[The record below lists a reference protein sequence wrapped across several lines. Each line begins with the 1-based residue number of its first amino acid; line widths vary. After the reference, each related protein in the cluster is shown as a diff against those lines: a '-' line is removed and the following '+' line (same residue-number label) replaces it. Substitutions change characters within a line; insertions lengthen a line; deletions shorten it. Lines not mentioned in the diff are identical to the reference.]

1 MIPTDRL
8 TFQTLQPYLFWMGY
22 WLIWVLILSS
32 FQDFDGALW
41 GASVNVGLQACAAYF
56 NVSFLI
62 PEFLEKR
69 KYLVYGLLA
78 LTMLVVLTRLHLFLI
93 NPEEVTFFKWRRD
106 IRFPR
111 AFQFGRIYL
120 FMVVVLTISTAYK
133 FAVDR
138 LQALQRQSEIAR
150 QQLQIELET
159 LKNQINPH
167 FLFNTLN
174 NIYTLTYLKEDN
186 AAPMVMRLSELLRYM
201 LYECQDDKVVLEK
214 EVRFIQNLVAMQQ
227 LKSENFEEH
236 IQLEISGV
244 AQRHRIAP
252 LLLLGFLENCFK
264 HSDIESNPNGRIS
277 VSLWVSDAD
286 ELNFSCVNSKKPGA
300 DVSERLGGIGLKN
313 IQKRL
318 DLIYPGQYELVID
331 ETDEVY
337 QVYLKLP
344 V

>member
-1 MIPTDRL
+1 MIKTSRP
-8 TFQTLQPYLFWMGY
+8 TFQSLQPYLFWIGY
-22 WLIWVLILSS
+22 WLIWILILSS
-32 FQDFDGALW
+32 FQDMDDALW
-41 GASVNVGLQACAAYF
+41 GATISVGLQACAAYF
-56 NVSFLI
+56 NVLVLI

-69 KYLVYGLLA
+69 KYLTYGLLA
-78 LTMLVVLTRLHLFLI
+78 LIVLVVLTRLHLFLI
-93 NPEEVTFFKWRRD
+93 NPEEVKFFRWRRD

-120 FMVVVLTISTAYK
+120 FMIVVLTISTAYK
-133 FAVDR
+133 FAADR
-138 LQALQRQSEIAR
+138 LQALQRQSEMAR

-201 LYECQDDKVVLEK
+201 LYECQGDKVVLEK
-214 EVRFIQNLVAMQQ
+214 EVRFIQNLVAMQR
-227 LKSENFEEH
+227 LKSENYEQH

-244 AQRHRIAP
+244 EQRHRIAP

-264 HSDIESNPNGRIS
+264 HSDIESNPNGIIS
-277 VSLWVSDAD
+277 ISLSVTDAD
-286 ELNFSCVNSKKPGA
+286 ELNFSCVNTKKPGITIPKGA
-300 DVSERLGGIGLKN
+300 GGIGLKN

-318 DLIYPGQYELVID
+318 DLIYPERYQLVID

-337 QVYLKLP
+337 KVDLKLL